1 MERQLCSQEDMRLL
15 PVGLGHHSCLKG
27 WPCSLG
33 AKSDLPVCVSAE
45 EVDFRAD
52 CSERDA
58 DGEGK
63 EEVCGGRGGLSQGSL
78 VHQVHIA

>member
-1 MERQLCSQEDMRLL
+1 MEGQLCSQEDMRLL
-15 PVGLGHHSCLKG
+15 PVGFGHHSCRKG

-33 AKSDLPVCVSAE
+33 AKSDLQVVSAE
-45 EVDFRAD
+45 GVDFPAD

-63 EEVCGGRGGLSQGSL
+63 EEVCGGRGGLSQGPL